1 MVDEYREQRIGTR
14 ELGSRWARIW
24 PTLATQDKCVATVHP
39 HLMWS
44 ADPEAFVNFGGCFFD
59 EGADDLGGSLASGED
74 FAAGQVQG
82 GNFRA
87 AANEVHQAFSRK
99 GVDYSTDASP
109 VDGAGAHGAWL
120 GAGVESVA
128 GEPRGREL
136 PADLGAGEALG
147 VLGGIAFGRHGII
160 ARGDYDLAVFIDDEG
175 TERMST
181 MGAGCV
187 GELDGLA

>member
-1 MVDEYREQRIGTR
+1 VD
-14 ELGSRWARIW
+14 
-24 PTLATQDKCVATVHP
+24 
-39 HLMWS
+39 
-44 ADPEAFVNFGGCFFD
+44 FGGFLFD
-59 EGADDLGGSLASGED
+59 LGADDLGGSLASGED

-87 AANEVHQAFSRK
+87 AANEVHQAFSRE
-99 GVDYSTDASP
+99 GVDYSADACP

-160 ARGDYDLAVFIDDEG
+160 ARGDDDLAVLIDDEG
-175 TERMST
+175 AERMST

-187 GELDGLA
+187 GELDGLAQESEILFGCRVLGHSSFHLSGSCCANFSPHFRSEIWGTHVP